1 MRDMY
6 RSVLELIL
14 NETSDFFEITEECE
28 QQRPNHCSVGLL
40 ITFQSWVSPAST
52 YMSQPAGLQ
61 TLFTASAG
69 QPDIITTAEHLH
81 VLRDNVENGNG

>member
-40 ITFQSWVSPAST
+40 ITFQGWASPAST
-52 YMSQPAGLQ
+52 YMS
-61 TLFTASAG
+61 
-69 QPDIITTAEHLH
+69 
-81 VLRDNVENGNG
+81 

>member
-28 QQRPNHCSVGLL
+28 QQHSNSCSAGLL
-40 ITFQSWVSPAST
+40 ITFQGWASPAST
-52 YMSQPAGLQ
+52 YMS
-61 TLFTASAG
+61 
-69 QPDIITTAEHLH
+69 
-81 VLRDNVENGNG
+81 